1 MAKYLKEKDNTIK
14 ISYLG
19 FEGYLE
25 ERLAKENGINFI
37 GLKREKNRFLF
48 FFDKK
53 VLQSILNL
61 KFKPDLIISTGGGHS
76 YHILKYAKKKKI
88 PYYLLE
94 ENVKMG
100 LVNKL
105 FLHSSINLF
114 SPFKFKTRK
123 AIHAAHPSTL
133 INVKTAKTEY
143 DFLFLGG
150 SLGSDII
157 AKLAIKMRNMP
168 YKNVLICGKKKEKY
182 LKYQNKNLKILD
194 FVELEDYYAS
204 SDIVVT
210 RAGSSTL
217 FELLAYNKKMII
229 IPSKKTRGNHQ
240 VLNAEFFQN
249 NDLGI
254 YFDETSVNLNTLI
267 EISKYNFDKITLSQ
281 KKFLNTLSILPYEKI
296 IRKA

>member
-14 ISYLG
+14 ISYIG

-25 ERLAKENGINFI
+25 ERLAKENEINFI
-37 GLKREKNRFLF
+37 GLKRDKNSFLF
-48 FFDKK
+48 FFNKK
-53 VLQSILNL
+53 VSQSILNL
-61 KFKPDLIISTGGGHS
+61 KLKPDLIISTGGGHS

-88 PYYLLE
+88 PYYLIE

-105 FLHSSINLF
+105 FLHSAKSLF
-114 SPFKFKTRK
+114 SPFKFKTKK
-123 AIHAAHPSTL
+123 AAIAAHPSTL
-133 INVKTAKTEY
+133 INIKQTKIEY

-157 AKLAIKMRNMP
+157 SKLAIKMRNMP
-168 YKNVLICGKKKEKY
+168 YKSVLICGKKKEKY
-182 LKYQNKNLKILD
+182 LKYQNKNLKILG
-194 FVELEDYYAS
+194 FVNLEDYYAS
-204 SDIVVT
+204 SDIVIT

-254 YFDETSVNLNTLI
+254 YFDETSANLNTLI
-267 EISKYNFDKITLSQ
+267 EISKYNFDKIITSQ
-281 KKFLNTLSILPYEKI
+281 KKYLDNLSILLYEKI
-296 IRKA
+296 IKKA

>member
-14 ISYLG
+14 ISYIG

-25 ERLAKENGINFI
+25 ERLAKENEINFI
-37 GLKREKNRFLF
+37 GLKRDKNSFLF
-48 FFDKK
+48 FLNKK
-53 VLQSILNL
+53 VSQSILNL
-61 KFKPDLIISTGGGHS
+61 KLKPDLIISTGGGHS

-88 PYYLLE
+88 PYYLIE

-105 FLHSSINLF
+105 FLHSAKSLF
-114 SPFKFKTRK
+114 SPFKFKTKK
-123 AIHAAHPSTL
+123 ATIAAHPSTL
-133 INVKTAKTEY
+133 INIKQTKIEY

-157 AKLAIKMRNMP
+157 SKLAIKMRNMP
-168 YKNVLICGKKKEKY
+168 YKSILICGKKKEKY
-182 LKYQNKNLKILD
+182 LKYQNKNLKILG
-194 FVELEDYYAS
+194 FVNLEDYYAS
-204 SDIVVT
+204 SDIVIT

-254 YFDETSVNLNTLI
+254 YFDETSANLNTLI
-267 EISKYNFDKITLSQ
+267 EISKYNFDKIITSQ
-281 KKFLNTLSILPYEKI
+281 KKYLDNLSILPYEKI

>member
-1 MAKYLKEKDNTIK
+1 MLNKQV
-14 ISYLG
+14 S
-19 FEGYLE
+19 
-25 ERLAKENGINFI
+25 
-37 GLKREKNRFLF
+37 
-48 FFDKK
+48 
-53 VLQSILNL
+53 QSILNL
-61 KFKPDLIISTGGGHS
+61 KLKPDLIISTGGGHS

-88 PYYLLE
+88 PYYLIE

-100 LVNKL
+100 LVNKI
-105 FLHSSINLF
+105 FLHSSKNLF
-114 SPFKFKTRK
+114 SPFKFKGKK
-123 AIHAAHPSTL
+123 AILAAHPSTL
-133 INVKTAKTEY
+133 INIKTGKIEC

-168 YKNVLICGKKKEKY
+168 YKSVLICGKKKEKY
-182 LKYQNKNLKILD
+182 LKYQNKNLKILG

-267 EISKYNFDKITLSQ
+267 EISKYNFDKISLSQ
-281 KKFLNTLSILPYEKI
+281 KKFLDNLSILPYEKI

>member
-1 MAKYLKEKDNTIK
+1 MLNKQV
-14 ISYLG
+14 S
-19 FEGYLE
+19 
-25 ERLAKENGINFI
+25 
-37 GLKREKNRFLF
+37 
-48 FFDKK
+48 
-53 VLQSILNL
+53 QSILNL
-61 KFKPDLIISTGGGHS
+61 KLKPDLIISTGGGHS

-88 PYYLLE
+88 PYYLIE

-100 LVNKL
+100 LVNKI
-105 FLHSSINLF
+105 FLHSSKNLF
-114 SPFKFKTRK
+114 SPFKFKGKK
-123 AIHAAHPSTL
+123 AILAAHPSTL
-133 INVKTAKTEY
+133 INIKTAKTEY

-168 YKNVLICGKKKEKY
+168 YKSVLICGKKKEKY
-182 LKYQNKNLKILD
+182 LKYQNKNLKILG

-254 YFDETSVNLNTLI
+254 YFDETSANLNTLI
-267 EISKYNFDKITLSQ
+267 EISKYNFDKISLSQ
-281 KKFLNTLSILPYEKI
+281 KKFLDNLSILPYEKI